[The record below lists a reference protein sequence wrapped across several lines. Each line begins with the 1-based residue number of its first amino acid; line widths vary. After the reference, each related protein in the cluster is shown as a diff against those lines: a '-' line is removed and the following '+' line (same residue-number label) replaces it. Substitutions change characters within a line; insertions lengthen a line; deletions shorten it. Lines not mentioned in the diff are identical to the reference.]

1 MVQGQ
6 VQTQKQEQALRQTAS
21 VNQMQLL
28 QARLAEL
35 PVTQLADCIKAEMD
49 DNPALEAMQPDEPL
63 QYQDENYD
71 DTPTDEP
78 DDDYE
83 ATTEREERRQQLDE
97 ALSSIGQ
104 DDEELPIYG
113 SRGYADETAY
123 EPGETFYDSLT
134 MQMMET
140 ELTPRQREIMEYII
154 GSLDDDGWLR
164 KSVGAIADELAVYND
179 IDASQREIETV
190 LKMLHEFDPAGIGA
204 RSLKECLMLQI
215 RRRKDSPEKE
225 LMEKVLNACFVDFTK
240 NNWKKI
246 QKSLGID
253 DAMADKLRDEMMR
266 LNPKPGASLG
276 DYGGDTIH
284 QITPDVYI
292 DTHDDGS
299 ISFALNNTDIPDLAI
314 TPSFI
319 DMVRQ
324 DQGNADKMSRQMREA
339 LMYARNKVDLAQ
351 RFIDAVRM
359 RRSTLTMVV
368 KAIIHWQRAYLE
380 DGDDTSLRPMKL
392 KDIAEKTGMDISTVS
407 RVCNGKY
414 AQTRWG
420 ILPLRHFFS
429 DGYMT
434 DDGEET
440 STKSIKA
447 AMEELI
453 SNEDKS
459 KPLSDEA
466 IAQMMAEK
474 GYPIARRTVAKYRE
488 KLGIPV
494 ARMRR

>member
-1 MVQGQ
+1 
-6 VQTQKQEQALRQTAS
+6 
-21 VNQMQLL
+21 MQLL

-164 KSVGAIADELAVYND
+164 KSVGAI
-179 IDASQREIETV
+179 
-190 LKMLHEFDPAGIGA
+190 
-204 RSLKECLMLQI
+204 
-215 RRRKDSPEKE
+215 
-225 LMEKVLNACFVDFTK
+225 
-240 NNWKKI
+240 
-246 QKSLGID
+246 
-253 DAMADKLRDEMMR
+253 ADKLRDEMMR

-429 DGYMT
+429 DGYVT